1 MSTTLYSEKSIGPRP
16 QWLALGVDAAG
27 RWHNYHTDHEEIV
40 VTDATGI
47 VHRERLDGRPVA
59 DWVAYV
65 DDARGWQDHPDATPG
80 RGWLEGATA

>member
-1 MSTTLYSEKSIGPRP
+1 MR
-16 QWLALGVDAAG
+16 
-27 RWHNYHTDHEEIV
+27 EEIV

-65 DDARGWQDHPDATPG
+65 NDARGWQAHTEAQPG
-80 RGWLEGATA
+80 AGLLDEVTA